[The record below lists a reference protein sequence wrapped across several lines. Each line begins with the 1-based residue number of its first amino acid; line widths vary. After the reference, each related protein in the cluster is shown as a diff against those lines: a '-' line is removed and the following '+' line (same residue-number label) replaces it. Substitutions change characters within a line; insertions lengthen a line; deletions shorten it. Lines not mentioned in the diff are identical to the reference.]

1 MTTHTVGDCL
11 ASGSRHLACSSKPI
25 SPSMLSNL
33 QRMSQRCFLIIR
45 PIILSSFPVCNTTS
59 LVLSSTPSKCIESP
73 SPTSWYCHHW
83 VLHCYM
89 EVASAVRKESG
100 AKALSNTT
108 VKVQVNTSSKPPAS
122 RFEDQSMFGSVN
134 KQANFAIYAFS
145 SADETLQGQN
155 IPSLYP
161 SSSVFCSNN

>member
-11 ASGSRHLACSSKPI
+11 ASRSRCLACSNKPI
-25 SPSMLSNL
+25 SLSMHSNL
-33 QRMSQRCFLIIR
+33 QRMSQTLRCFLIIR
-45 PIILSSFPVCNTTS
+45 PVILSDFPVCVCNTTS
-59 LVLSSTPSKCIESP
+59 LVLSSTPSKFNERP
-73 SPTSWYCHHW
+73 STTSWYCRYW

-89 EVASAVRKESG
+89 DVASAVRKESG

-134 KQANFAIYAFS
+134 KCSQCFTVPIA
-145 SADETLQGQN
+145 TLT
-155 IPSLYP
+155 
-161 SSSVFCSNN
+161 